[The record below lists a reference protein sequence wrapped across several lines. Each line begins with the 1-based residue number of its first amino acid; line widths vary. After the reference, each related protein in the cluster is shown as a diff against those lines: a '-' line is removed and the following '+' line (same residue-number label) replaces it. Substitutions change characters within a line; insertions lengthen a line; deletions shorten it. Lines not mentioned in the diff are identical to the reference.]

1 MIPLV
6 LLAGVV
12 LPVYS
17 AGEAEEA
24 EADRTGEEVVLDNC
38 GFEVT
43 FDSPP
48 QRAVSMNQGAT
59 EIMLA
64 LGLEDRMV
72 GTAYL
77 DDAILP
83 EYEDAYESVPV
94 LSDTYPSQEVLYG
107 SDPDFVYGSYSS
119 AFGEDAAGPREQL
132 AELGIGSYVSPMAC
146 SDGSLRPEVV
156 AIENVYGEIRDIG
169 AIFGVTDRAEAVIAE
184 LEAELDDINAVL
196 DDVDEPT
203 SVFWFDSGGDDV
215 YAGACCGAPGMIM
228 DLLGVENAFED
239 AEGSWATVSW
249 EEVVAR
255 DADAI
260 VMVNADWDTAESK
273 IETLTTNPAY
283 ADMTAVENENW
294 VVIDFSYTTPNI
306 RNVEAVRIIAEF
318 LYPEQFE
325 KMEEVGAAQTE
336 EDSNSTESDG

>member
-1 MIPLV
+1 MKHPKV
-6 LLAGVV
+6 FVALLLILLSTSVANAQDDEAF
-12 LPVYS
+12 PVTI
-17 AGEAEEA
+17 E
-24 EADRTGEEVVLDNC
+24 NC
-38 GFEVT
+38 GIEVT
-43 FDSPP
+43 FDAPP
-48 QRAVSMNQGAT
+48 ESAVTMNQGAT

-64 LGLEDRMV
+64 LGLEEFMT

-83 EYEDAYESVPV
+83 EFEDAYESIPV
-94 LSDTYPSQEVLYG
+94 LSDTYPSQEVLFG
-107 SDPDFVYGSYSS
+107 ADPDFVYGSYSS
-119 AFGEDAAGPREQL
+119 AFGDEAAGPREQL

-146 SDGSLRPEVV
+146 SDRSLRPEVV
-156 AIENVYGEIRDIG
+156 TIEDVYGEIRDIG
-169 AIFGVTDRAEAVIAE
+169 AIFGVTDRAEALIEE
-184 LEAELDDINAVL
+184 LQAELDDISAVL
-196 DDVDEPT
+196 EAVEEPV

-215 YAGACCGAPGMIM
+215 YAGACCGTPGMIM

-260 VMVNADWDTAESK
+260 VLVNADWDTAESK

-318 LYPEQFE
+318 LYPELFE
-325 KMEEVGAAQTE
+325 EMDAAEAEETE
-336 EDSNSTESDG
+336 EAESDG

>member
-1 MIPLV
+1 MTYPRIFV
-6 LLAGVV
+6 LLLLTLLFTSVANAQDEAAF
-12 LPVYS
+12 PVTI
-17 AGEAEEA
+17 E
-24 EADRTGEEVVLDNC
+24 NC
-38 GFEVT
+38 GVEAT
-43 FDSPP
+43 FDVPP
-48 QRAVSMNQGAT
+48 ERAVTMNQGAT

-64 LGLEDRMV
+64 LGLEDHMN

-83 EYEDAYESVPV
+83 EFEDAYESIPV
-94 LSDTYPSQEVLYG
+94 LSDTYPSQEVLFG
-107 SDPDFVYGSYSS
+107 SDPDFIYGSYSS
-119 AFGEDAAGPREQL
+119 AFGEEAAGPREQL
-132 AELGIGSYVSPMAC
+132 AELSIGSYVSPMAC
-146 SDGSLRPEVV
+146 ADRSLRPEVV
-156 AIENVYGEIRDIG
+156 TIEDVYGEIRDIG
-169 AIFGVTDRAEAVIAE
+169 AIFGVTDRAEALIEELQAE
-184 LEAELDDINAVL
+184 LNDISAVL
-196 DDVDEPT
+196 EDVEEPV

-228 DLLGVENAFED
+228 GLLGVENAFED

-255 DADAI
+255 DAEAI

-283 ADMTAVENENW
+283 ADMTAVQNENW

-318 LYPEQFE
+318 LYPELFAE
-325 KMEEVGAAQTE
+325 MDM
-336 EDSNSTESDG
+336 DSDDAESNG